1 MTLDISK
8 FRFEFKYY
16 VNKFENRNFIDYV
29 KSNSKLFKIYPSRI
43 VNSIY
48 YDTHDLKFVSEN
60 LSGASFRKKLRLR
73 WYNNNLNN
81 ANAEIKIKK
90 NKMNAKVKVKIKS
103 LSTIN
108 TIKYIND
115 LNKNNYFKRMIY
127 KYLPNETLHP
137 KIRVTYHR
145 DYYYFKGLIITFD
158 KNISF
163 TRINGEK
170 NLKKINDYIMEIKFS
185 SEKLDIYNQLKSDL
199 PFRISRNSKYV
210 TGMSLLGFCRYY

>member
-8 FRFEFKYY
+8 FRFEYKYC
-16 VNKFENRNFIDYV
+16 VNKFENRNFIDYI

-60 LSGASFRKKLRLR
+60 LSGVSFRKKLRLR
-73 WYNNNLNN
+73 WYNNDLNN

-103 LSTIN
+103 LSTNN

-115 LNKNNYFKRMIY
+115 LNKNNYFKRMIN
-127 KYLPNETLHP
+127 KYLPSEILHP

-210 TGMSLLGFCRYY
+210 VGMSMLGFCRYY